1 MQVWDQQ
8 VSEIP
13 HFQEAAF
20 IYVASP
26 RYLSLFASFLDA
38 LVPAPTLSAE
48 AVAEL
53 RALASHVSGKFTA
66 VDGWISRIRDY
77 NNHWK
82 LRDIQNDAF
91 QHDLLQPDR
100 RTLYFQI
107 DTQDSSCVCLTT
119 AVDVVSTTVRF
130 VVDSRGGQCC

>member
-13 HFQEAAF
+13 QFQEAAF
-20 IYVASP
+20 MSVASP

-38 LVPAPTLSAE
+38 LVPAATLSAE
-48 AVAEL
+48 AAAEL

-66 VDGWISRIRDY
+66 VDGWISRISDY

-82 LRDIQNDAF
+82 LRDIQNHAF
-91 QHDLLQPDR
+91 
-100 RTLYFQI
+100 
-107 DTQDSSCVCLTT
+107 S
-119 AVDVVSTTVRF
+119 A
-130 VVDSRGGQCC
+130 